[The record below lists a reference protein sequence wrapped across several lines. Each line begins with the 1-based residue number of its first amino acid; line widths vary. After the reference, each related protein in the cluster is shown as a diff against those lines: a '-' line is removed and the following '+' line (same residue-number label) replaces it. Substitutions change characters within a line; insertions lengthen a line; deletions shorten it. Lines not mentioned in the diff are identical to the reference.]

1 MLPFRVKRGQG
12 ERLASFQNARR
23 FWYSLLHQNAAAA
36 LSVSISPEGSA
47 VFWIKCFRP
56 TPAPR
61 SQKIPKMKIL
71 GVGGLEN
78 YLCIIQISAIGL
90 SCRSDR
96 NDYGGSI
103 RKEKGSYKHTP
114 LPDLTERTRMPHN
127 QRYAQRWYNYPMK
140 NKAP

>member
-1 MLPFRVKRGQG
+1 MTIGACHPELRYRRKLR
-12 ERLASFQNARR
+12 RTSNQNARR

-78 YLCIIQISAIGL
+78 YLCIIQISAIGPC
-90 SCRSDR
+90 CRSDR
-96 NDYGGSI
+96 GGYGGSI
-103 RKEKGSYKHTP
+103 RKGSRHKCRNCIEAVTKRREMYKIMHIEAETKP
-114 LPDLTERTRMPHN
+114 R
-127 QRYAQRWYNYPMK
+127 K
-140 NKAP
+140 